1 MALRLTIGFS
11 DNPSVQPLK
20 DGVVKPQGIELDC
33 VTLDPSMATQWPSIA
48 WYEASVSLLQRK
60 TWRQHISQRHT
71 ASSAVGSSC
80 SHRMGTELS
89 KLNGAVRD
97 RDHLYVASPDQP
109 DPGYRRS

>member
-11 DNPSVQPLK
+11 DNPRVQPLK

-33 VTLDPSMATQWPSIA
+33 VTLDPSTATQWPSIA

-60 TWRQHISQRHT
+60 TWRQHISQ
-71 ASSAVGSSC
+71 G
-80 SHRMGTELS
+80 HRLVRRRFQLLPPHGTELS

-97 RDHLYVASPDQP
+97 RDHRYVASPDQP